1 VNRIGVLIAGVLATL
16 VMAAPAQADPI
27 SFDYCEFSLRGGG
40 TLAPDND
47 IKTFWDRYEA
57 NTGRNIVSS
66 TRTATNPNEPQWVAL
81 QFAFLNAQ
89 GEVLTY
95 KWFNCWRDGFLV
107 TGQYH
112 DDEAP

>member
-1 VNRIGVLIAGVLATL
+1 MKRIGALVASLVATL
-16 VMAAPAQADPI
+16 VMAGPAQADPI

-40 TLAPDND
+40 SLEPDND
-47 IKTFWDRYEA
+47 IKRFWDRYER

-66 TRTATNPNEPQWVAL
+66 TRTATNPNNDQWVAL
-81 QFAFLNAQ
+81 QFGFLNGQ

-95 KWFNCWRDGFLV
+95 KWFNCWRDNFLV
-107 TGQYH
+107 TGQYR